1 MLTRVKA
8 RVKGTAVESKAAS
21 SYPAGDLLR
30 AGKSL
35 EPDAILKITL
45 RVADVEKRLAKKEM
59 TPLPR

>member
-30 AGKSL
+30 AGKRK
-35 EPDAILKITL
+35 DK
-45 RVADVEKRLAKKEM
+45 
-59 TPLPR
+59 